1 MEYTFVNMML
11 LAIFIFVIGIA
22 HYVDKIR
29 KKLDNVERML
39 NIAYTREETDRLLK
53 R

>member
-29 KKLDNVERML
+29 KKIDTVERKL
-39 NIAYTREETDRLLK
+39 NILTEHL
-53 R
+53 

>member
-29 KKLDNVERML
+29 KKLDSVERML
-39 NIAYTREETDRLLK
+39 NITYTRDETDRILK